1 MLKNIYTYS
10 TFIVL
15 ILFFIVFFGMNL
27 SEVAVSGSDA
37 TNLGNSILVVGVY
50 ALVGIIAFVL
60 SYITSLKIFKNQEL

>member
-60 SYITSLKIFKNQEL
+60 SYVTSLKIFKNQEL

>member
-37 TNLGNSILVVGVY
+37 TNLGNSIVVVGVY

-60 SYITSLKIFKNQEL
+60 SYVTSLKIFKNQEL